1 MAFRQMAGG
10 DVDHSDQ
17 VNWSSLYSFS
27 KKSVYLGSQQ
37 ENHGKVVEEDQQNN
51 QADRAC
57 ITVQEVRYIDRKEH
71 EVYLKRCCRHNRSQP
86 AIAKT
91 DMLVGN
97 NHINGLEQQESCKQT
112 SEYTS

>member
-37 ENHGKVVEEDQQNN
+37 ENHGKVIEEDQQNN

-71 EVYLKRCCRHNRSQP
+71 KIYLKRDCRHNRAYPS
-86 AIAKT
+86 ISKT
-91 DMLVGN
+91 NLLVGN
-97 NHINGLEQQESCKQT
+97 HHINGLAHQESCKQASKHT
-112 SEYTS
+112 